1 VSLELS
7 QATDIIVNARIA
19 TGDPRRPF
27 VDAVVVQGDRVLAM
41 GSSAEM
47 RKLPLPGVT
56 VRDAARVS
64 GVITSGR
71 VTFTPPLP

>member
-1 VSLELS
+1 
-7 QATDIIVNARIA
+7 
-19 TGDPRRPF
+19 
-27 VDAVVVQGDRVLAM
+27 VVQGDRVLAM

-64 GVITSGR
+64 GVITNGR